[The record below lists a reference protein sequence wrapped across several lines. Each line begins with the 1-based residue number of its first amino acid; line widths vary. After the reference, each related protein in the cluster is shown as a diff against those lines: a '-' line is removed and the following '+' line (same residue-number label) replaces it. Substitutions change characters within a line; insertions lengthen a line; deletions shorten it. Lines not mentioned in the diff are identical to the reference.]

1 MKNEAPFLICPIC
14 LGTNVVKNGMAGPGR
29 KQRYLCTDP
38 GCGAQFYYRSI
49 RDIVDRAG
57 RDNAREIAQ
66 KLIKKSVPVRTLAA
80 ATGLSRSTI
89 YQDLKQ
95 K

>member
-1 MKNEAPFLICPIC
+1 MKNEATVICPVC
-14 LGTNVVKNGMAGPGR
+14 LGTNVVKNGTAGPDR

-38 GCGAQFYYRSI
+38 GCGAQFYHRSI

-66 KLIKKSVPVRTLAA
+66 KLIKKGVPVRTLAA

-89 YQDLKQ
+89 YKDLKQ